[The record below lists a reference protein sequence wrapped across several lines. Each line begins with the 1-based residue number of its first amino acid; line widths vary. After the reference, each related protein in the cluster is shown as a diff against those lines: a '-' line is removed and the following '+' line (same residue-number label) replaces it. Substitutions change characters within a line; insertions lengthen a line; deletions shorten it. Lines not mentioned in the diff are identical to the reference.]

1 MWRRVLSIAVTIVAV
16 AMVACGGESRSVE
29 MHDTESMVWFQA
41 EEFEYD
47 NSDTLSRRNL
57 SITVRYDGKYVAS
70 EVPMTI
76 LTVSPDSMVLEERFT
91 LRIPQLADMRPD
103 ENTFIYRK
111 NVLLKRKGTY
121 KFRLTPDEPVEGIAS
136 VGIIVDE
143 K

>member
-1 MWRRVLSIAVTIVAV
+1 MYRRVICMVMAIVALV
-16 AMVACGGESRSVE
+16 MVACGGESRSVE
-29 MHDTESMVWFQA
+29 MHDTESMVWCNV
-41 EEFEYD
+41 EEFKYE
-47 NSDTLSRRNL
+47 NSDTLSRRNI

-76 LTVSPDSMVLEERFT
+76 LSVSPDSMVLEERFT

-103 ENTFIYRK
+103 ENTFVYRS
-111 NVLLKRKGTY
+111 NVLLKRKGIYT
-121 KFRLTPDEPVEGIAS
+121 FRLTPDEPIEGIAS

>member
-1 MWRRVLSIAVTIVAV
+1 MCRRVLSIAVAIVAV

-121 KFRLTPDEPVEGIAS
+121 KFRLTPDGPVEGIAS
-136 VGIIVDE
+136 VGIIFDE

>member
-1 MWRRVLSIAVTIVAV
+1 MWRRVLSIAVAIVAV

-121 KFRLTPDEPVEGIAS
+121 KFRLTPDGPVEGIAS

>member
-1 MWRRVLSIAVTIVAV
+1 MWRRVLSIAVAIVAV
-16 AMVACGGESRSVE
+16 AMVACGGESRRVE

-121 KFRLTPDEPVEGIAS
+121 KFRLTPDGPVEGIAS